1 VLDGSPRLPDQSG
14 SADIH
19 PLRYAGGVSNRVD
32 SSKMALAETTSEIG
46 VPKAERELTEA
57 AVLDARLLL
66 RPGSGRSL
74 LVLSEV
80 QLGIGRPDLL
90 LLSVSR
96 RALEAR
102 ARAELRLA
110 NLTEARVLAALNNGG
125 ASGHSAG
132 HVRTVG
138 TRLQET
144 GWIRS
149 SGEVTPVRS
158 TIGDSMLIEAKTG
171 DWRTGLQQL
180 TRNRWA
186 SHFSALLMPVESQRR
201 VPRRSLR
208 HNHLGLL
215 VLNGRGL
222 RWQIKPPRSS
232 LSWLADVWLTEL
244 AIRELEAES

>member
-1 VLDGSPRLPDQSG
+1 
-14 SADIH
+14 
-19 PLRYAGGVSNRVD
+19 VD
-32 SSKMALAETTSEIG
+32 SSKITFAETTSEVG
-46 VPKAERELTEA
+46 VPKAERELTQA
-57 AVLDARLLL
+57 ALLGARLLL

-80 QLGIGRPDLL
+80 EIGVGRPDLL

-102 ARAELRLA
+102 ERAGLRLA

-125 ASGHSAG
+125 VSGHSAG

-149 SGEVTPVRS
+149 PGDVAAVRP

-186 SHFSALLMPVESQRR
+186 SHFSALLMPVESHRR

-222 RWQIKPPRSS
+222 RWQIKSPRRS